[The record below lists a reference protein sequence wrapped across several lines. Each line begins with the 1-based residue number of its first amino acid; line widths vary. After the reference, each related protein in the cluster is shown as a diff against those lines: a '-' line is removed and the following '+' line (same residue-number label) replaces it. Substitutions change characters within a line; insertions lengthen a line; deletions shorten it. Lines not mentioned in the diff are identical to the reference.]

1 MVGNKLHH
9 PIPTNSVVVAVL
21 VCCVVNQVCAPWVQ
35 PAPSPVASKAEAE
48 PGSELPET
56 SAAFEAARKKL
67 STSAESG
74 ASQFAK
80 ANQQE
85 QQKAAGKPAVQVRLP
100 CVSGKSGHGYSP
112 PVFACMWNSFKS
124 LRGMGMSLTSIFVRF

>member
-1 MVGNKLHH
+1 MAN
-9 PIPTNSVVVAVL
+9 
-21 VCCVVNQVCAPWVQ
+21 
-35 PAPSPVASKAEAE
+35 KAEAE

-67 STSAESG
+67 SASAESG

-100 CVSGKSGHGYSP
+100 SNSNFTGPGNATQHM
-112 PVFACMWNSFKS
+112 PVFACMLNSS
-124 LRGMGMSLTSIFVRF
+124 HRVGMSFASFSVKFFKVFL